1 MSANATMTAAE
12 YLAWSEEGDRTQL
25 VEGEVILNE
34 PTPLHASLQM
44 RLSYE
49 LESWVRAGTER
60 GLVLFPTDVVM
71 DDFNVFGPDVLWIAE
86 RHRPS
91 DLSERLARV
100 PDICIEVRSPG
111 TWRYDIGAKKRVYE
125 RGGLPEL
132 WLVDDV
138 AATVFVFRRSRIGAQ
153 FDVALELTGGDRLGS
168 PQLLGFDLPLE
179 RLFVTG

>member
-25 VEGEVILNE
+25 VEGEVIVNE
-34 PTPLHASLQM
+34 PKPIHAALQA
-44 RLSYE
+44 RLAFE
-49 LESWVRAGTER
+49 LEAWTRSGEGR
-60 GLVLFPTDVVM
+60 GLLLLPTDVVM

-86 RHRPS
+86 RHRPA

-138 AATVFVFRRSRIGAQ
+138 AATVFVFRRSRAGAQ
-153 FDVALELTGGDRLGS
+153 FDVALELTGGDQLGS
-168 PQLLGFDLPLE
+168 PQLPGFDLPLE
-179 RLFVTG
+179 RLFLKG